1 MLTCKQKTTHTD
13 FWCVND
19 ERGRK
24 VADFYGDLAKVNA
37 MAYCEFMNRSAI
49 HVVQDIK
56 VNRV

>member
-37 MAYCEFMNRSAI
+37 QAYCEFMNKSVHGTQELR
-49 HVVQDIK
+49 VV
-56 VNRV
+56 